1 MYFYFKIFWKKFLIL
16 VLLPYTHYYV
26 IYFTFYY
33 RCYSEK
39 ICQDLSRKFH
49 VIVKND
55 KNDIMPNVKKINFQI
70 QIWTKTEIAKTIYTE
85 YCIYDWSTNR
95 YLCLMSIYVYV
106 SDTVGKKRG

>member
-55 KNDIMPNVKKINFQI
+55 KSDIMPNVKKKISKSKFEPKQKL
-70 QIWTKTEIAKTIYTE
+70 QKL
-85 YCIYDWSTNR
+85 STQ
-95 YLCLMSIYVYV
+95 SIV
-106 SDTVGKKRG
+106 SMTDLRIDIFV

>member
-1 MYFYFKIFWKKFLIL
+1 MKINIDFS
-16 VLLPYTHYYV
+16 PYYYV

-55 KNDIMPNVKKINFQI
+55 KNDINAKCEKNKFPNPNLNQ
-70 QIWTKTEIAKTIYTE
+70 
-85 YCIYDWSTNR
+85 NR
-95 YLCLMSIYVYV
+95 NCKNYLHRVV
-106 SDTVGKKRG
+106 SMTDLRIDIFV

>member
-1 MYFYFKIFWKKFLIL
+1 MYFYFKNIWKKN
-16 VLLPYTHYYV
+16 

-85 YCIYDWSTNR
+85 YSIYDWSTNR

-106 SDTVGKKRG
+106 SDTVGKIRDKLVQ